1 MAMIAWTA
9 SDDRDRLGRSLAH
22 ELRPTIGYRKKKA
35 FALDGV
41 EKQTDP
47 YFADFVN
54 SVTASEAFNSTAS
67 ESAPGIGASDF
78 AESCR
83 TSTSPIVG
91 SLTSLWT
98 TEISAP
104 GNFDSMKLCN
114 CSRWAYPSGTSM
126 VIWNPSNTSRLSSR
140 QGRCAM
146 LTAAKI
152 SQETDSRTFAPG
164 RIPISVG
171 LAALQDRHRMPLQSF
186 AHQGS

>member
-1 MAMIAWTA
+1 MSFVLPLVIV
-9 SDDRDRLGRSLAH
+9 
-22 ELRPTIGYRKKKA
+22 KKKR
-35 FALDGV
+35 LLWTV
-41 EKQTDP
+41 WRKQTDP

-126 VIWNPSNTSRLSSR
+126 VIWNPSNTSTLSSR
-140 QGRCAM
+140 PRRCAM
-146 LTAAKI
+146 LTAAKKFPRRQFLEL
-152 SQETDSRTFAPG
+152 SHRTVFHYPLG
-164 RIPISVG
+164 RLHCKINTGCFFSH
-171 LAALQDRHRMPLQSF
+171 LLTRDHHAKHHSL
-186 AHQGS
+186 